1 MERRVEGCA
10 WKIGQRGGK
19 IEKRKEK
26 REEKK
31 AAERVKSPRVVRSKH
46 HRAIWSEEG
55 NAGFLPLELVFPRGW
70 KNMAAIK
77 RARVSSL
84 LTGDAVISKKE
95 IFTIVFGE
103 ELCVFFLFTFF
114 R

>member
-46 HRAIWSEEG
+46 HRALRTGFS
-55 NAGFLPLELVFPRGW
+55 AGVEKYGR
-70 KNMAAIK
+70 
-77 RARVSSL
+77 
-84 LTGDAVISKKE
+84 D
-95 IFTIVFGE
+95 
-103 ELCVFFLFTFF
+103 
-114 R
+114 